1 MLKKILLVMF
11 CFFSGVAVLG
21 FATYKGFFN
30 ISRVNVAVSANNQS
44 FDVENLVKV
53 GDNKLKNIKGQ
64 TLFGV
69 SLESIYEKLKSDPR
83 IQDIKIKRKF
93 PNEIGVELIPKQ
105 VALSMMSFKHGL
117 HSVTSSGSIL
127 PVKLS
132 KQDIDLP
139 ILRGANFH
147 KDESLRVKAVE
158 LLKEIPERGL
168 FSIQNISEI
177 RYNPKNGFILH
188 LVNRN
193 TLVRLGKDNFAQK
206 SSFIERAMSYL
217 ESQRLEGRVI
227 DARYSKKVVVKLRN
241 EP

>member
-1 MLKKILLVMF
+1 
-11 CFFSGVAVLG
+11 
-21 FATYKGFFN
+21 
-30 ISRVNVAVSANNQS
+30 
-44 FDVENLVKV
+44 
-53 GDNKLKNIKGQ
+53 
-64 TLFGV
+64 
-69 SLESIYEKLKSDPR
+69 
-83 IQDIKIKRKF
+83 
-93 PNEIGVELIPKQ
+93 
-105 VALSMMSFKHGL
+105 MMSFKYGL

-147 KDESLRVKAVE
+147 KDEVLRGKAVA
-158 LLKEIPERGL
+158 LLREVPDRGL
-168 FSIQNISEI
+168 FSKQNISEI
-177 RYNPKNGFILH
+177 RYEKKNGFILH

-193 TLVRLGKDNFAQK
+193 TLVKLGKDNFVQK